1 VSEKLKQTFGTA
13 RTNGDVRLLK
23 CSIVNDEVVSVASEK
38 VSGTYEQ
45 DFNLIP
51 KHFVGGE
58 CCFILFRLDS
68 KSNHGIDWV
77 LMCYVPDNGKVRD
90 KMVYASTRAL
100 MKQQLGSMY
109 FIHDLFGTLPSDF
122 TFKGYNEF
130 ITMKTSEAP
139 LTNSE
144 REKKENLES
153 GEIYTGGTSSYVH
166 GVSFAIESKL
176 DDAVKQFVNGS
187 INYVRIAIDTKNEKT
202 ILDSTGKI
210 ELAAIKKEIN
220 SSEPRFHLY
229 AWKHDHEGSTLTSYI
244 FFYSCPDG
252 TSGSQNAPIKMKMLY
267 SSCKASVEAI
277 LTNLGKEFAAKFEL
291 SGPEDFDPENIK
303 NTIHPPPRSLT
314 SQFAK
319 PQKPGKGA
327 RSLHK

>member
-1 VSEKLKQTFGTA
+1 MMKLF
-13 RTNGDVRLLK
+13 
-23 CSIVNDEVVSVASEK
+23 SVATEK
-38 VSGTYEQ
+38 VSGNYEQ
-45 DFNLIP
+45 DFNLLP
-51 KHFVGGE
+51 KHLVNGE

-68 KSNHGIDWV
+68 NSNQGLEWV

-109 FIHDLFGTLPSDF
+109 FVHDLFGTTSSDF
-122 TFKGYNEF
+122 TFKGYTEF
-130 ITMKTSEAP
+130 VTMKKSEAP

-166 GVSFAIESKL
+166 GVSFAVEPKL
-176 DDAVKQFVNGS
+176 EDAMKQFVNGS

-202 ILDSTGKI
+202 ILDSTGKL
-210 ELAAIKKEIN
+210 ELGAIKNEIN
-220 SSEPRFHLY
+220 SKEPRFHIY

-244 FFYSCPDG
+244 FLYSCPDG
-252 TSGSQNAPIKMKMLY
+252 TSGSQSAPIKMKMLY
-267 SSCKASVEAI
+267 SSSKASVEGI
-277 LTNLGKEFAAKFEL
+277 LTNHGKEYAAKFEL
-291 SGPEDFDPENIK
+291 SGPDDFDTDNIK

-327 RSLHK
+327 RSLHTNK